1 MFHNIS
7 RPVKRLDTYS
17 KAKGEAQ
24 YIDDIDF
31 GQTLHAFLITSK
43 ISRGIIKNIKLP
55 YLPEGYYI
63 ITKDDVPSGAN
74 NVVNIINSDW
84 PAFADGEVNY
94 YGQTIGLIVGPD
106 KNKLFELLN
115 KIEIVYEEKESA
127 FTIDEGLKCK
137 GGPIYGDN
145 NLFVDYNFEKG
156 NPTKAFNE
164 AYRVIE
170 EEYETPFQEQVYME
184 TQGMVGLVEDDKLT
198 LYASCQCP
206 FYIKKALCTILNLG
220 SEEVVVKQTVTGGG
234 FGGKENYPSM
244 LAAVLMIAVNKI
256 RKPIKLIL
264 DRKEDMTI
272 TSKRHPSKTKIRAA
286 LDKNNNI
293 LGLDI
298 DMVLN
303 GGAYESCSKVV
314 LQRAIFHINSVYD
327 FENVKVRG
335 RAVATN
341 TVPTDAFRGFGTPQA
356 IFAIEL
362 FMSHLAKLKNENDI
376 TFKKHYFIKRG
387 GKTITNGIMHT
398 DVKLDEMWT
407 AINERCNYEKKIE
420 EFGRGN
426 FKGIGAVFYLHG
438 GGFTGDGEFKI
449 IKSKVKLRKLKGD
462 FVEILASN
470 VEMGQGVL
478 TTFCKIVAEELNIP
492 INRVIYKN
500 PDTSRVPDSGPTV
513 ASRSIFIVGKL
524 LQQAAAKLKEKWNL
538 SDECEVEEN
547 YESPAGLFW
556 DGNALQ
562 GDAYVD
568 YSYGI
573 CVVEVSVD
581 KFTFEVKTTGIW
593 SIHDVGTP
601 IDLSIVEGQIC
612 GGILQAMGYGYLEKL
627 EIKNGQYYQNTMT
640 DYIIPT
646 FLDFPSMDIMLFENT
661 SPYGP
666 FGAKGVGELPFDGAA
681 AAFTSAVSMA
691 IDRGLKKIPVT
702 PEYIFEVLKN

>member
-1 MFHNIS
+1 MFHKIS
-7 RPVKRLDTYS
+7 TSVKRLDSFS
-17 KAKGEAQ
+17 KARGDAQ

-31 GQTLHAFLITSK
+31 GEIFHALLITSQ
-43 ISRGIIKNIKLP
+43 ISRGVIKVIKLP
-55 YLPEGYYI
+55 YLPEGYNVV
-63 ITKDDVPSGAN
+63 TKDDVPMGGK
-74 NVVNIINSDW
+74 NVVNIINLDW
-84 PAFADGEVNY
+84 PAFATEEVNY

-115 KIEIVYEEKESA
+115 KIEIVYEEKEGA
-127 FTIDEGLKCK
+127 FTIDEGLNCK
-137 GGPIYGDN
+137 GGPIYGHN

-184 TQGMVGLVEDDKLT
+184 TQGMVGLIEDGKLT

-206 FYIKKALCTILNLG
+206 FYIKKALCTILNL
-220 SEEVVVKQTVTGGG
+220 ETEKVVVKQTVTGGG
-234 FGGKENYPSM
+234 FGGKENFPSM
-244 LAAVLMIAVNKI
+244 LAAVLMVAVNKI

-272 TSKRHPSKTKIRAA
+272 TSKRHSSRTKIRAA
-286 LDKNNNI
+286 LDKNDYI

-298 DMVLN
+298 DMILN

-356 IFAIEL
+356 VFAIEL
-362 FMSHLAKLKNENDI
+362 FMSHLAKLKKENDVI
-376 TFKKHYFIKRG
+376 FKKHYFIKRG
-387 GKTITNGIMHT
+387 GKTVTNGIMHT
-398 DVKLDEMWT
+398 DVKLEEMWA
-407 AINERCNYEKKIE
+407 AIKEKCNYEEKVKD
-420 EFGRGN
+420 FGRGN
-426 FKGIGAVFYLHG
+426 FKGVGAAFYLHG

-449 IKSKVKLRKLKGD
+449 IKSKVKLRILKGGY
-462 FVEILASN
+462 VEILASN

-492 INRVIYKN
+492 LDRVIYQN

-524 LQQAAAKLKEKWNL
+524 LQKAAAKLKEKWNL

-547 YESPAGLFW
+547 YESPVGLFW
-556 DGNALQ
+556 DGDALQ

-573 CVVEVSVD
+573 CVVEVLVD
-581 KFTFEVKTTGIW
+581 PITFEVKTIGIW

-601 IDLSIVEGQIC
+601 IDLKIVEGQIC

-627 EIKNGQYYQNTMT
+627 ELKNGRYYQNTMT

-646 FLDFPSMDIMLFENT
+646 SLDFPTMDIMLFENT
-661 SPYGP
+661 SPFGP

-681 AAFTSAVSMA
+681 AAFTLAVSMA
-691 IDRGLKKIPVT
+691 IDRDLKKIPVT
-702 PEYIFEVLKN
+702 PEYIFEVLRH